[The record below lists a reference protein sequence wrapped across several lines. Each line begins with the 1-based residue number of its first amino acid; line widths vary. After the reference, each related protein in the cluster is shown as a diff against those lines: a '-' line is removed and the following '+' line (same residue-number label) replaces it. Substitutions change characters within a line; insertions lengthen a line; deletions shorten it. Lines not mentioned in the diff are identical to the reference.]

1 MPRVF
6 AATDIGSNTVHL
18 LVAQV
23 GEGGMI
29 RLRNE
34 SEWLSLGQ
42 IVVREGYIPESIARR
57 LLATL
62 KSFKSAATNARAAG
76 FYVFATEAMRLAEN
90 HDELLARIRRQLG
103 IEVDMISP
111 RREAELSLRGVQLDS
126 AAPGASVLVEVGGGS
141 AQVARCRD
149 DGTMTDEV
157 SLPLGT
163 GRLMVEAEL
172 TQPSDP
178 GQQTRLA
185 RRIEEAFAV
194 CSEWEPVS
202 RLIGSGGVARGL
214 WRALHPDGDRTL
226 HRDELEYLRNATGRL
241 DPETICTRF
250 GVKVNRAHTLLPG
263 SAVYLEALR
272 VFGKG
277 SMIVSEFGVR
287 EGAILEMANG
297 RLEACL
303 R

>member
-23 GEGGMI
+23 EPDGI
-29 RLRNE
+29 VRLRNE

-42 IVVREGYIPESIARR
+42 IVVREGYIPEAVARR

-62 KSFKSAATNARAAG
+62 KAFKAAATAARASG

-103 IEVDMISP
+103 IEVDVIAP
-111 RREAELSLRGVQLDS
+111 RREAELSLRGVQLDT
-126 AAPGASVLVEVGGGS
+126 AAPGATLLVEVGGGS
-141 AQVARCRD
+141 VQIARCRD

-163 GRLMVEAEL
+163 GRLIVEAGL

-178 GQQTRLA
+178 GQVARLA
-185 RRIEEAFAV
+185 DRIAEAMRP
-194 CSEWEPVS
+194 CSDWAPVS
-202 RLIGSGGVARGL
+202 RVIGSGGVARGL

-226 HRDELEYLRNATGRL
+226 LRDELEYLRGAAARL
-241 DPETICTRF
+241 DPETICARF
-250 GVKVNRAHTLLPG
+250 GVKVHRAHTLLPG
-263 SAVYLEALR
+263 SAVYLEALQR
-272 VFGKG
+272 FDKRSLV
-277 SMIVSEFGVR
+277 VSEFGVR
-287 EGAILEMANG
+287 EGAILEMASG

>member
-1 MPRVF
+1 MSRVF

-23 GEGGMI
+23 EAGSLL

-62 KSFKSAATNARAAG
+62 KSFKAAATAARASG
-76 FYVFATEAMRLAEN
+76 FYVFATEAMRLAQN
-90 HDELLARIRRQLG
+90 HDELLARIRRQLD
-103 IEVDMISP
+103 IDVDLIP
-111 RREAELSLRGVQLDS
+111 PQREAELSLRGVQLDS
-126 AAPGASVLVEVGGGS
+126 AAPGASILVEVGGGS

-157 SLPLGT
+157 SLPVGT
-163 GRLMVEAEL
+163 GRLIVEAAL

-178 GQQTRLA
+178 GQQARLA
-185 RRIEEAFAV
+185 QKVDEAFRA
-194 CSEWEPVS
+194 CGQWEPVS
-202 RLIGSGGVARGL
+202 RVIGSGGVARGL

-226 HRDELEYLRNATGRL
+226 LRDELEYLRNTSGRL
-241 DPETICTRF
+241 EPETICARF

-263 SAVYLEALR
+263 SAIYLEAMR
-272 VFGKG
+272 VFGKT

-287 EGAILEMANG
+287 EGAILEMASG